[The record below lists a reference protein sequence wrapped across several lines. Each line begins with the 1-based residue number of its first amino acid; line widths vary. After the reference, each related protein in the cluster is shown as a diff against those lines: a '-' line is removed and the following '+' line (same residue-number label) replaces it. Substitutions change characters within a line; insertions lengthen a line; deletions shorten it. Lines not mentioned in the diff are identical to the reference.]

1 MFKNY
6 FKIAFRNL
14 KRHKAYTLTNVLGLT
29 LGIGCAI
36 LIFFLV
42 RYHLSFDT
50 FHANKDRIYRITSES
65 HQESISYNPGTP
77 PPAGKAFRSD
87 YTFAEKVARV
97 ATFKDQVISIP
108 STADNKK
115 FQDRIAYAEPEFF
128 EILDFPL
135 VQGNKNTVLSEP
147 NTAIIT
153 ERIARKYFGTQ
164 EPVGQVFRVDNKTNF
179 KVTGILKDIPTNTDR
194 REEIYLSYANL
205 KDHDPQ
211 RADDS
216 RWGAIYTDLQCFVL
230 LKPNVSPETVDKAF
244 PDFSRKYYNE
254 QEAKEYQFKLQPIS
268 DMHFNANLG
277 GYVDKKNL
285 WALSLLGIFL
295 VITGCANFIN
305 LATAKALTR
314 SKEIGV
320 RKALGSFRSQIYW
333 QFIAETTVIVLL
345 SLILAFALIQIILP
359 YLNDLLGVRLGIS
372 VFWDIYL
379 LLFLSLVVVVVIFLS
394 GSYPGLILS
403 GFQPVL
409 ALKGKLSQK
418 HTGGASLRKGLVI
431 TQFAISQLLIIST
444 IVIVNQMHFSRK
456 KDLGFQKDAIIMLS
470 VPDKD
475 KSKIS
480 TLNSQLAQ
488 VAGVEKTTFCS
499 NAPASEKNF
508 RTNIRL
514 GSNPKDEDFEIN
526 FKVGD
531 ERYISTFGLKLV
543 SGRNLYPPDSVY
555 EFLVNETTV
564 KRLGIASN
572 EEIINKKA
580 EINGLKGT
588 IVGVVKDFHSNSFH
602 AAIEPLCIVNENN
615 WWYNNC
621 AVKINPASLRST
633 LSAIERTWSSV
644 YPNYVYKYDFLDE
657 QVARFY
663 ELDYMILRIIQAFT
677 VVAILIS
684 CLGLYGLASF
694 MAAQKTKEIGVRKVL
709 GASTESIVWLFGKEF
724 GKLVLIA
731 LIVAV
736 PLSWWI
742 MSKWLDNFEYRIN
755 IGIGTFL
762 LSTLLTVL
770 VVVFTVGYRTVKAAL
785 LDPVKSLK
793 SE

>member
-14 KRHKAYTLTNVLGLT
+14 GRNKAYTLTNVLGLT

-50 FHANKDRIYRITSES
+50 FHANKDRIYRITSEF

-77 PPAGKAFRSD
+77 PPLGKAFRSD

-108 STADNKK
+108 STTDNKK
-115 FQDRIAYAEPEFF
+115 FQDQIAYAEPAFF

-135 VQGNKNTVLSEP
+135 VQGNKTLVLTEP

-164 EPVGQVFRVDNKTNF
+164 EPVGQIFRVANKIDF
-179 KVTGILKDIPTNTDR
+179 KVTGILKDIPANTDR
-194 REEIYLSYANL
+194 REEIYLSYTNL
-205 KDHDPQ
+205 KDQDPQ
-211 RADDS
+211 KGDDS
-216 RWGAIYTDLQCFVL
+216 RWNAVHTDLQCFIL
-230 LKPNVSPETVDKAF
+230 LKPNISAETVDKAL
-244 PDFSRKYYNE
+244 PDLSRKYYNE
-254 QEAKEYQFKLQPIS
+254 QDAKESQFKLQPIA

-277 GYVDKKNL
+277 GYVDKRNL
-285 WALSLLGIFL
+285 WALALLGVFL
-295 VITGCANFIN
+295 VITACANFIN

-314 SKEIGV
+314 SREIGV
-320 RKALGSFRSQIYW
+320 RKALGSFRSQIFW
-333 QFIAETTVIVLL
+333 QFIAETTVIVVL
-345 SLILAFALIQIILP
+345 SLILAFALIQVILP
-359 YLNDLLGVRLGIS
+359 ALNDLLGVRLGIS
-372 VFWDIYL
+372 VFWDAYL
-379 LLFLSLVVVVVIFLS
+379 FLFLSLITVAVIFLS

-456 KDLGFQKDAIIMLS
+456 KDLGFQKDAIIMLP
-470 VPDKD
+470 VPDKE

-480 TLNSQLAQ
+480 TLNTQLSQI
-488 VAGVEKTTFCS
+488 AGVEKISFCS
-499 NAPASEKNF
+499 NAPAAEKNF
-508 RTNIRL
+508 RASIRL
-514 GSNPKDEDFEIN
+514 GSHEKDENFEIN

-543 SGRNLYPPDSVY
+543 SGRNLYPPDSIY

-564 KRLGIASN
+564 KKLGMASN
-572 EEIINKKA
+572 EEILNQKVT
-580 EINGLKGT
+580 INGLSGT
-588 IVGVVKDFHSNSFH
+588 VVGVVKDFHNNSFH
-602 AAIEPLCIVNENN
+602 AAIEALCIVNENS

-621 AVKINPASLRST
+621 AVKINPASLKPT
-633 LSAIERTWSSV
+633 LSAIESAWSTV
-644 YPNYVYKYDFLDE
+644 YPSYVYKYDFLDE

-663 ELDYMILRIIQAFT
+663 ELDYMILRLIQSFT
-677 VVAILIS
+677 VIAILIS

-694 MAAQKTKEIGVRKVL
+694 MAAQKTKEIGVRKAL

-724 GKLVLIA
+724 GKLVFIA
-731 LIVAV
+731 LIFAV
-736 PLSWWI
+736 PLSWWM
-742 MSKWLDNFEYRIN
+742 MSRWLNNFQYRIN
-755 IGIGTFL
+755 IGISTFL
-762 LSTLLTVL
+762 LSTLLTVII
-770 VVVFTVGYRTVKAAL
+770 VVFTVGYRTVKAAL
-785 LDPVKSLK
+785 LNPVKSLR